1 MIHPPPYSFPYPV
14 RAGSRVPVPALTAV
28 QRDISLR
35 YAEMESLRTG
45 HVMISSSG
53 SCPVSHT
60 LLS

>member
-35 YAEMESLRTG
+35 YAEMESLRKAC
-45 HVMISSSG
+45 HDRQLRLM
-53 SCPVSHT
+53 PSHT